1 MFVGRQVLAGWALA
15 MLVYWEI
22 RSKMVDGLMVTY
34 VYRVEVYWRA
44 WNGLAVAYIAKSSL
58 IEAGPL

>member
-1 MFVGRQVLAGWALA
+1 MGRQVLAGWALA

-34 VYRVEVYWRA
+34 VYRVEEKYTGGR
-44 WNGLAVAYIAKSSL
+44 GMGSL
-58 IEAGPL
+58 LHISPSPP

>member
-34 VYRVEVYWRA
+34 VYRVEEKYTGGR
-44 WNGLAVAYIAKSSL
+44 GMGSL
-58 IEAGPL
+58 LHISPSPP